1 MPRDETTDPELDPD
15 ARRRQAAATTAIS
28 GHPQKPYFRHFW
40 TSRKINFWMSRI
52 AIDNA
57 SGYRPFPFR
66 SRQ

>member
-40 TSRKINFWMSRI
+40 MSRI